1 MKKTVKICIYNKSSS
16 KNDVLLGNGDAILDN
31 ICLEC
36 KVHENLDGTY
46 EIDAEFIIDNE
57 GLWQHIEEEAI
68 LKVRL
73 DYGYEFFRITKPRK
87 TSNRIIVYGRQV
99 TIYETMHLW
108 LTDVRPENQD
118 GAGALHWILDNAT
131 GIKELEVMSDIETTS
146 TAYYMDMNMYE
157 ALHDCDQSFFN
168 RWGGEIQRRGY
179 ILRINQRIGTDRGVE
194 IRSRKNLTGFEA
206 NTNIDNIV
214 EYYNGLNLSYSPQI
228 DVLQSYSINN
238 IPNYLFNEFGAN
250 MDVIW
255 GKGLEQP
262 KFHITLEYNPIDFT
276 IMGKSKTTLKLKQN
290 GIDIMWFF
298 TDKKKKEK
306 LKIGYIN
313 ESGDFIENPFVDTIY
328 KLEIIGT
335 LGINVWN
342 NRTTNQII
350 VEDFEVKE
358 KKIIKPSDLFI

>member
-1 MKKTVKICIYNKSSS
+1 MKKNAFTLIELIAVIVILSIVLTLSVPSLIGALKNNKEKSLEKINELIILAAKDYVVDYGLEIPRKITQNELCKNYLDCPIINPVTKEEMIFSVIVDENKNYTIDKNELIEWCHGHAESAGICI
-16 KNDVLLGNGDAILDN
+16 
-31 ICLEC
+31 
-36 KVHENLDGTY
+36 
-46 EIDAEFIIDNE
+46 
-57 GLWQHIEEEAI
+57 
-68 LKVRL
+68 
-73 DYGYEFFRITKPRK
+73 
-87 TSNRIIVYGRQV
+87 
-99 TIYETMHLW
+99 
-108 LTDVRPENQD
+108 
-118 GAGALHWILDNAT
+118 
-131 GIKELEVMSDIETTS
+131 KE
-146 TAYYMDMNMYE
+146 
-157 ALHDCDQSFFN
+157 
-168 RWGGEIQRRGY
+168 
-179 ILRINQRIGTDRGVE
+179 
-194 IRSRKNLTGFEA
+194 
-206 NTNIDNIV
+206 TNINNIV

-228 DVLQSYSINN
+228 DVLQSYSIND

-313 ESGDFIENPFVDTIY
+313 EGGDFIENPFVDTIY